1 MFKILILFSLLAT
14 GCQSISK
21 KADRKSAGFQDAAFF
36 ENSVRRDPTQNEIK
50 ALVKIEN
57 RVQKLNCSAFFIK
70 NTQEKIFVGTQNHC
84 ARYILS
90 SFCGDSS
97 QVVYSTS
104 GKNSVT
110 TVKDSIIFK
119 SLAAPNTKGYC
130 KRVVAQN
137 NYNDFMII
145 EVGYRKK
152 SDEAKV
158 KKLAHFLRLADFVP
172 REGTKLKMLGH
183 PSDPER
189 LSQPTVTES
198 CMILSGNRPILK
210 EASDD
215 EIAYQKTF
223 LSPQSPFESDK
234 RNLFLTQAE
243 KLSHNCTTYSGNSG
257 GPILIHGTDI
267 VIGLPASYLPHIF
280 RKMPADSSTI
290 LETTHGLVDSI
301 RGVIEAEEITTT
313 VLNPDT
319 SI

>member
-1 MFKILILFSLLAT
+1 MFKFLILFSLLAT
-14 GCQSISK
+14 SCQSGLK
-21 KADRKSAGFQDAAFF
+21 NADRKSAGFQDAAFF
-36 ENSVRRDPTQNEIK
+36 ENSVRRDPTPNEIK
-50 ALVKIEN
+50 ALVLIEN

-70 NTQEKIFVGTQNHC
+70 NSQEKIFVGTQNHC
-84 ARYILS
+84 ARYVLE
-90 SFCGDSS
+90 SFCGENS

-104 GKNSVT
+104 GKNNIA

-119 SLAAPNTKGYC
+119 SLAAPKAEGYC

-137 NYNDFMII
+137 NYNDFMIV

-158 KKLAHFLRLADFVP
+158 KKSAHFLRLADFIP
-172 REGTKLKMLGH
+172 PEGTKLKMLGH

-210 EASDD
+210 EASNE

-223 LSPQSPFESDK
+223 LTPQSPFESEK
-234 RNLFLTQAE
+234 RNLFLAQAE
-243 KLSHNCTTYSGNSG
+243 KLNHNCTTYSGNSG

-267 VIGLPASYLPHIF
+267 VIGLPASYLPHVF

-290 LETTHGLVDSI
+290 LETTHGLIDSL
-301 RGVIEAEEITTT
+301 RSTIETEEITTT